1 MNSPGSSCCAMISVA
16 SAFGEVELNPMID
29 GWFALLA
36 ISFVSS
42 VGGLIVLLVQTRR
55 DDAHHRNE
63 SGSLGR
69 SIADNRPL
77 ASAMLKMG
85 LALLHGEQS
94 GSLRE
99 LTEIRSLGSRPFLP
113 RAGEHGDHAPPHG
126 LIRA

>member
-1 MNSPGSSCCAMISVA
+1 MISVA

-29 GWFALLA
+29 GWFALLT

-69 SIADNRPL
+69 SIADNRPP

-85 LALLHGEQS
+85 LTLLHGEQS

>member
-1 MNSPGSSCCAMISVA
+1 MISVA

-29 GWFALLA
+29 GWSALLA

-55 DDAHHRNE
+55 DDAHRRKE

-69 SIADNRPL
+69 SIADNRLP

-113 RAGEHGDHAPPHG
+113 RAGEPGDHAPPHG